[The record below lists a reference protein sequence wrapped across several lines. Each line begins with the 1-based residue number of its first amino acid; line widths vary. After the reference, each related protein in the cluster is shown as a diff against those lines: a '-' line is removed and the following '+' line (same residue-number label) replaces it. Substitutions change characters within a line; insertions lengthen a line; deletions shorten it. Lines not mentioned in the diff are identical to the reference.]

1 MTLATVLPHQRAGAG
16 VPLVLVHGYLGGSRQ
31 WAQEIAH
38 FSGGF
43 DVIAPALPGFA
54 EASDLQ
60 ACNRIGDM
68 ADAVIALL
76 DDLQVKQFILLG
88 HSMGG
93 MIAQEMAA
101 KVGNRVLGLILYG
114 TGPVGLL
121 PDRFESIEVSRE
133 RLINDG
139 VETTSRRIAAKWF
152 RDGDAARGFDLVA
165 KIGSAT
171 SREAALAGL
180 DAMAHW
186 DGRGALETL
195 TMPTLILWGELDQS
209 YRWNQI
215 DLLWRR
221 LPNAQLA
228 VIPGASHAASLEKP
242 HLFLAVLDDFLNTLQ
257 VCKTGQ

>member
-1 MTLATVLPHQRAGAG
+1 MNPATVLPHQRAGAG
-16 VPLVLVHGYLGGSRQ
+16 VPLVLVHGYLGGSQQ

-38 FSGGF
+38 FSAHF

-54 EASDLQ
+54 EASELH

-76 DDLQVKQFILLG
+76 DDLQVTEFILLG

-101 KVGNRVLGLILYG
+101 KVGDRVLGLILYG

-121 PDRFESIEVSRE
+121 PDRFEPIDVSRE
-133 RLINDG
+133 RLIAEG
-139 VETTSRRIAAKWF
+139 VEKTSRRISATWF
-152 RDGDAARGFDLVA
+152 REGEKATGFELVA
-165 KIGSAT
+165 GIGSAT

-186 DGRGALETL
+186 DGRGALQAL

-209 YRWNQI
+209 YRWSQI
-215 DLLWRR
+215 ELLWRT

-228 VIPGASHAASLEKP
+228 VIPGASHATSLEKP
-242 HLFLAVLDDFLNTLQ
+242 HLFNAVLEDFLRVL
-257 VCKTGQ
+257 